1 MLPFVFSHHLKLA
14 GQSAKSYKFS
24 GGFWATRLPILALA
38 ACLPALAWSAP
49 ISLSAT
55 DDTFITEHENL
66 SGPSST
72 HGNDT
77 SLFSILATHQP
88 DTHYRSY
95 PLVRFDL
102 ATYAGTQVTGPVTF
116 SMYLQG
122 TYFGQAPFARQVSV
136 HQVLTPWTGSAATF
150 NNFGAQ
156 PGVQPSTDISA
167 ALDTIAVVYGQGLD
181 GYVSW
186 TLGAGVVQGWIDNP
200 TQNFGLLINN
210 LDTRALSDLQFGSLE
225 SENKPMLSSAVPV
238 SSTFALVV
246 AGLLVSARRLR
257 PRPLARQHSAAG
269 A

>member
-1 MLPFVFSHHLKLA
+1 M
-14 GQSAKSYKFS
+14 KSFKTS

-55 DDTFITEHENL
+55 EDTFISEHENL
-66 SGPSST
+66 GGPTST
-72 HGNDT
+72 HGT
-77 SLFSILATHQP
+77 EASLYSILATYKP

-102 ATYAGTQVTGPVTF
+102 AAYAGTQVTGPVTF

-122 TYFGQAPFARQVSV
+122 TDFGQAPFARQVSV
-136 HQVLTPWTGSAATF
+136 HQVLTPWTGSTATF
-150 NNFGAQ
+150 NNFGDQ
-156 PGVQPSTDISA
+156 PGVQPGTDISA

-210 LDTRALSDLQFGSLE
+210 LDTRGLSDLQFGSLE
-225 SENKPMLSSAVPV
+225 SDNKPMLSSAVPV

-257 PRPLARQHSAAG
+257 PGPLARQHSAAG